1 MEIESGE
8 LASFH
13 LEQEDVFVEFGGG
26 DRPVGHGLAGAHVDV
41 WQPGV
46 VGVWELVP
54 AADSV
59 GDMLW
64 NGAKKCSEM
73 TKDVLFLSDHQ
84 KGGSRFKRNRYEDL
98 LTPVAQD
105 VETAWEE
112 GALVFRVRGSP
123 EEGVVLHPNENPH
136 VGDGLAGFRSGS
148 SGGPRRLS
156 LERKRT
162 RLERPM

>member
-1 MEIESGE
+1 MKIESGE

-64 NGAKKCSEM
+64 NGTKKCSEM
-73 TKDVLFLSDHQ
+73 TKGVLFLSDHQ
-84 KGGSRFKRNRYEDL
+84 KGSSRFKR
-98 LTPVAQD
+98 
-105 VETAWEE
+105 
-112 GALVFRVRGSP
+112 
-123 EEGVVLHPNENPH
+123 
-136 VGDGLAGFRSGS
+136 
-148 SGGPRRLS
+148 
-156 LERKRT
+156 
-162 RLERPM
+162 